1 MEDILVAKII
11 EAEDKADK
19 IVSDSKVTAKN
30 LIDEHTLKFNLE
42 KKEIEKKYDD
52 LLISGQEKIKKEFDA
67 EYEIKLKEMKKDA
80 EKLKDHSK
88 NSAHFYGRMIHF
100 IHLYGVFLFLSFF
113 ISLLLF
119 YHDLLLSETWDI
131 RVSTYVG

>member
-52 LLISGQEKIKKEFDA
+52 LLITGQEKIKKEFDA

-88 NSAHFYGRMIHF
+88 QNYDKALNILLAGVSSDGNS
-100 IHLYGVFLFLSFF
+100 
-113 ISLLLF
+113 
-119 YHDLLLSETWDI
+119 
-131 RVSTYVG
+131 